1 MIVRTLICLAVIA
14 GVTLASDFI
23 RSKYQTDLMDNANHF
38 IQLTKNIPD
47 EIGSWKRTEVK
58 PLQDFAAEQLKV
70 RDAEHWTYTNE
81 ETGEKVFISFLVGPT
96 GRLSVHTPEVC
107 LAGEGFYTVKKRQRE
122 RFALNEGEAVSLGE
136 TLDVSGELTDT
147 ESQDDAREMSS
158 GHVDEFWRVAI
169 GHSSTPGRQVVFYY
183 ALGTGK
189 QWWAKEN
196 PRYELANYPF
206 VLKMQ
211 VETYTADDFESYNS
225 ARTFLKVFLP
235 EVEKVFAET
244 DLEGM
249 YGK

>member
-1 MIVRTLICLAVIA
+1 MIA
-14 GVTLASDFI
+14 GLTLTADFV
-23 RSKYQTDLMDNANHF
+23 RSKYQTNLMDNANHF
-38 IQLTKNIPD
+38 IQLTKNIPA
-47 EIGSWKRTEVK
+47 EIGPWKRTEVK

-81 ETGEKVFISFLVGPT
+81 KTDERVFVSFLVGPT

-107 LAGEGFYTVKKRQRE
+107 LAGEGFYEVKKRQRE
-122 RFALNEGEAVSLGE
+122 RFTEKEQDAALLEGIP
-136 TLDVSGELTDT
+136 
-147 ESQDDAREMSS
+147 ESADDSDDAELHDDSPKTSS
-158 GHVDEFWRVAI
+158 EHVDEFWRVAI
-169 GHSSTPGRQVVFYY
+169 GHTSTPGRQVVFYY

-211 VETYTADDFESYNS
+211 VETYTANDFEAYNS
-225 ARTFLKVFLP
+225 ARAFMKEFLP

-244 DLEGM
+244 DLMGM